1 MEYSTKFISINEQI
15 DEAVYSLYTYST
27 FIFVSAVF
35 SDIPAEFQNAAKNM
49 LGGFIADAKKSMSP
63 SVGNGLHLIQG
74 QNIF

>member
-35 SDIPAEFQNAAKNM
+35 SDIPAVAGAN
-49 LGGFIADAKKSMSP
+49 
-63 SVGNGLHLIQG
+63 SVSAI
-74 QNIF
+74 I